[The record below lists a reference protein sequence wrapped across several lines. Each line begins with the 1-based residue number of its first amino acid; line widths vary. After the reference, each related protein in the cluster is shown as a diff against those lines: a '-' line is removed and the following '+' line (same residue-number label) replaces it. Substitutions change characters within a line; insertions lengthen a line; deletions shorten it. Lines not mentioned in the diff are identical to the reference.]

1 MIRLLLLLLLLPAFV
16 GCAAMK
22 ASKVEPAPVHRS
34 VERGP
39 LRIGIIGLVHGHVEG
54 LLVQPGKRPDLRIVG
69 IYEPDRALFDRLA
82 AKYGLDGALYFDNLG
97 RMLDQTKPEA
107 VSVMTSVQDHLM
119 SVEACAP
126 RGVHV
131 LLEKPLAFRNADARR
146 MAELAREHGVL
157 VLTNYET
164 SWYDSVREAQRLV
177 ASGEMAPIRRM
188 VFRDGHRGPKEIG
201 CAPEFLAWL
210 TDPEKN
216 GGGAIVDFGCYGA
229 ILATWLMNGERPSS
243 VIASATTLK
252 PAMYPR
258 VDDDATIVLTY
269 RGATAVIEASWCW
282 THDTKEMD
290 IYTERGSIHAGKW
303 DVLAIRAPDQPAEPV
318 EPEAKPECLENEWT
332 YLRRVVRGECP
343 VDPLS
348 SLEMNVVAAE
358 ILDAARASAKANRGG
373 H

>member
-1 MIRLLLLLLLLPAFV
+1 MWKL
-16 GCAAMK
+16 
-22 ASKVEPAPVHRS
+22 S
-34 VERGP
+34 VFLDSTP
-39 LRIGIIGLVHGHVEG
+39 S
-54 LLVQPGKRPDLRIVG
+54 RP
-69 IYEPDRALFDRLA
+69 
-82 AKYGLDGALYFDNLG
+82 
-97 RMLDQTKPEA
+97 
-107 VSVMTSVQDHLM
+107 
-119 SVEACAP
+119 
-126 RGVHV
+126 
-131 LLEKPLAFRNADARR
+131 
-146 MAELAREHGVL
+146 
-157 VLTNYET
+157 
-164 SWYDSVREAQRLV
+164 
-177 ASGEMAPIRRM
+177 
-188 VFRDGHRGPKEIG
+188 
-201 CAPEFLAWL
+201 
-210 TDPEKN
+210 
-216 GGGAIVDFGCYGA
+216 
-229 ILATWLMNGERPSS
+229 
-243 VIASATTLK
+243 TTLK